1 MKTQK
6 CKMRQKR
13 CSCIHRCNNKS
24 SLKGGMHHNT
34 ADSLWNCLSQRLA
47 EIGLIPHDVGGYGDC
62 FFKSVSHQLYGTA
75 DLHVE
80 VRMAGI
86 SHLHNYPELYIES
99 ISDDTWENYIKQM
112 SIPGTWCDHLII
124 QAVANAFNCVIHITE
139 SNANSLQATIITPV
153 LQQEIQ
159 QTIFIGYI
167 NDLHYV
173 STVTHSNSQ
182 LRNRLKY
189 LKRKY
194 SVSEYDKEKKLEKRR
209 ANYKKQL
216 SEESAEKKQERLAK
230 MRASYNKRCS
240 EETAEKKQ
248 ERLAKR
254 RANYKKQA
262 SQQPVKERQ
271 EKLINTPIHEQTQAK
286 SNIDMFHK
294 SNIYTV
300 YQCSVCREAWPIK
313 FRPKIA
319 LSLIHI

>member
-99 ISDDTWENYIKQM
+99 ISDDT
-112 SIPGTWCDHLII
+112 

-153 LQQEIQ
+153 LQQEI
-159 QTIFIGYI
+159 

-194 SVSEYDKEKKLEKRR
+194 CVSEYDKEKKLEKRR

-216 SEESAEKKQERLAK
+216 SEESAEK
-230 MRASYNKRCS
+230 S
-240 EETAEKKQ
+240 KKG
-248 ERLAKR
+248 
-254 RANYKKQA
+254 
-262 SQQPVKERQ
+262 SQK
-271 EKLINTPIHEQTQAK
+271 
-286 SNIDMFHK
+286 
-294 SNIYTV
+294 
-300 YQCSVCREAWPIK
+300 
-313 FRPKIA
+313 
-319 LSLIHI
+319 

>member
-1 MKTQK
+1 M
-6 CKMRQKR
+6 
-13 CSCIHRCNNKS
+13 
-24 SLKGGMHHNT
+24 
-34 ADSLWNCLSQRLA
+34 
-47 EIGLIPHDVGGYGDC
+47 
-62 FFKSVSHQLYGTA
+62 
-75 DLHVE
+75 
-80 VRMAGI
+80 
-86 SHLHNYPELYIES
+86 
-99 ISDDTWENYIKQM
+99 
-112 SIPGTWCDHLII
+112 IPGKTILSKCQYLVLGVIISLYKLLLMPLTASFISQNLMLIH
-124 QAVANAFNCVIHITE
+124 CK
-139 SNANSLQATIITPV
+139 LTIITPV

-262 SQQPVKERQ
+262 FQQPVKERQ
-271 EKLINTPIHEQTQAK
+271 EKLINTEQVKNVFYFKLSFT
-286 SNIDMFHK
+286 MFY
-294 SNIYTV
+294 S
-300 YQCSVCREAWPIK
+300 C
-313 FRPKIA
+313 
-319 LSLIHI
+319 